1 MSPEPP
7 VFVAESPPIVRDAY
21 RVAAA
26 AHEGQRRK
34 GGDRPY
40 IEHPLRVAGLL
51 REAGFDD
58 EVIAAA
64 LLHDVVEDSE
74 MSIDDVART
83 FGGRVAELVDALTE
97 NEEIEPIE
105 RRKDAHRAQ
114 VAAAGRD
121 AAAIYAADKVSNIRD
136 VRAGHSAA
144 GEAISD
150 VLKAPLDVQ
159 IRIWEDDLAMLRQV
173 APDLPFLPELAD
185 ELARL
190 KADRAL
196 APAGS
201 LNNN

>member
-26 AHEGQRRK
+26 AHEGQRGK

-51 REAGFDD
+51 RKAGFYD

-74 MSIDDVART
+74 MSIDEVAKA
-83 FGGRVAELVDALTE
+83 FGGRVAELVDALTVK
-97 NEEIEPIE
+97 EEIEPFE

-121 AAAIYAADKVSNIRD
+121 AAAIYAADRLSNIRD
-136 VRAGHSAA
+136 VRAAYSAA

-150 VLKAPLDVQ
+150 ERKAPLDLQV
-159 IRIWEDDLAMLRQV
+159 RLWEDDLAMLRRV
-173 APDLPFLPELAD
+173 APDHSFLPELAH

-196 APAGS
+196 TPAGS